1 MTQFQYSREKTDSGW
16 LLTVTPFPDWQE
28 FEQFCCEFITQ
39 EGATLISKD
48 SGMDRHQVRFS
59 IGRQSFLM
67 HFEHYTESIWVE
79 LECAAEPAI

>member
-1 MTQFQYSREKTDSGW
+1 MTQFKYSREKTDNGW

-28 FEQFCCEFITQ
+28 FEQFSEAFLAQ
-39 EGATLISKD
+39 EGAHFVAKD
-48 SGMDRHQVRFS
+48 SGMDRHQVRFT

-79 LECAAEPAI
+79 LEN